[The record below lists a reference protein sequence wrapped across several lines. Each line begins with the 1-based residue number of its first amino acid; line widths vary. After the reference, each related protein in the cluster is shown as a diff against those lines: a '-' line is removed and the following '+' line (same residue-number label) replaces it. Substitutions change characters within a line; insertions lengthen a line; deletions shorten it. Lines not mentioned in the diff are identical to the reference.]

1 MDRELTLR
9 DYGRVLW
16 RGRWLILAT
25 TVAAALAGLVLSL
38 ARTTTYTA
46 TARVSLGQATTISG
60 IPVGTPATTPSTAPD
75 VLGSDALVERVA
87 ARTGV
92 DPDRIRDGVEFSVPR
107 TPGAQAGNQ
116 PSIATI
122 RFTDDDRDTAQKVVN
137 AYAEAV
143 LATAAARVERIQ
155 GVYRRRIA
163 EREQELRQ
171 LDARVAA
178 AEQGLRRAGTDQER
192 AIWQTLLLAAQDRMA
207 QVRLDLANQE
217 LALLKSQEIEQPQP
231 VSRSTDAASSGSPV
245 ARLRATVFAG
255 VIGLIL
261 GVVITFVWRGSP
273 AGRAA
278 TA

>member
-1 MDRELTLR
+1 LDRELTLR

-25 TVAAALAGLVLSL
+25 TIAAALAGLALSF

-60 IPVGTPATTPSTAPD
+60 IPVGTPATAPATAPD

-92 DPDRIRDGVEFSVPR
+92 DAERIRDGVDFSVPR

-116 PSIATI
+116 PAIATI
-122 RFTDDDRDTAQKVVN
+122 RFTDRDRSVAQEVVN

-143 LATAAARVERIQ
+143 LQTATARVGRLQ
-155 GVYRRRIA
+155 SVYRRRIA
-163 EREQELRQ
+163 ERERELRQ
-171 LDARVAA
+171 LDARAAA
-178 AEQGLRRAGTDQER
+178 AEQGLRRAATDQ
-192 AIWQTLLLAAQDRMA
+192 ALAVWQTLLLAAQDRMA

-217 LALLKSQEIEQPQP
+217 LALLKSQEIEQPQL
-231 VSRSTDAASSGSPV
+231 VSRSTETTSSGSPA

-255 VIGLIL
+255 VIGVIL
-261 GVVITFVWRGSP
+261 GVAITFAWRGSP